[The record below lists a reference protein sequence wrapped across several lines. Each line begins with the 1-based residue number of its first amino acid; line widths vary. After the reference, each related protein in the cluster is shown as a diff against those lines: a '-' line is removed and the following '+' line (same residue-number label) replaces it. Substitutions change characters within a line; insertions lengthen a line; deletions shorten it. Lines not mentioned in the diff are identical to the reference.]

1 MKRHVFRRISAKD
14 SFCTE
19 ARNGTPR
26 DVKTKQ
32 TKHPKIMRGKCVTP
46 SKVDGRVQELRT
58 DATAAVAV
66 AIAIGKVDELTCQ
79 NIPSC
84 LHQVYQTKIANKNYM
99 AKRDTYT
106 HTTSTKSHFVV
117 CVKSTEFA
125 LNTHHLKNG
134 KEKSFGTSL

>member
-58 DATAAVAV
+58 DATAAVA
-66 AIAIGKVDELTCQ
+66 IAIGKVDELTCQ
-79 NIPSC
+79 KHTLLPTPS
-84 LHQVYQTKIANKNYM
+84 LPNKNC
-99 AKRDTYT
+99 K
-106 HTTSTKSHFVV
+106 
-117 CVKSTEFA
+117 
-125 LNTHHLKNG
+125 
-134 KEKSFGTSL
+134 

>member
-84 LHQVYQTKIANKNYM
+84 LHQVYQTKLQIKTIWQ
-99 AKRDTYT
+99 KETPT
-106 HTTSTKSHFVV
+106 HILHL
-117 CVKSTEFA
+117 
-125 LNTHHLKNG
+125 LNP
-134 KEKSFGTSL
+134 TSLCASRVLNLRSTLIT